1 MRLLAEE
8 PVGLHSV
15 GDVVLQRVSLPDDP
29 GERQFVHHGSFRLAS
44 IGETES
50 WGPDFPLDGLGEG
63 VHVVLIPQVVE
74 HQPGVDPLDEEDEV
88 RGVGQLQGVDLRE
101 GEDADVDCD
110 LVINDVNS
118 KL

>member
-50 WGPDFPLDGLGEG
+50 GGPDFPLDGLGEG

-74 HQPGVDPLDEEDEV
+74 HQAWVDPLDEEDEV
-88 RGVGQLQGVDLRE
+88 RGVGQLQGVNLRE
-101 GEDADVDCD
+101 GEDADVDSD
-110 LVINDVNS
+110 LDV
-118 KL
+118 KDVFA